1 MSNDCGVCMEECK
14 ENLTCGSCN
23 TTYCID
29 CSQTYLLSVSE
40 AHCMGC
46 KKIWDERFLR
56 DHFPKAWMNKNY
68 KNKIKNVLFEKELS
82 YIPASM
88 TLAGRVNTHKRD
100 LAKYHEY
107 MANDHSFDQQI
118 NKLKK
123 ELALLGLGNAIE
135 NKEKI
140 KEITTEIKNLTTK
153 KTKIQKVSLP
163 NKISLDPDA
172 VERFRR
178 DGTRYYTTV
187 HITEEEKQVKNT
199 SVKCPID
206 SCLGY
211 LDSNN
216 HCNACNKDICKK
228 CNQEKVKDHKCKK
241 EDIETVEYLQ
251 KNTKGCPK
259 CGIRTSK
266 VDGCFGKDIPIPLWN
281 GNIKMSQNII
291 IGDELIG
298 DDGNK
303 RVVLDVCKGTDK
315 LYSIKQ
321 TNGVSYIVNSKHTLF
336 LKFTEHKK
344 LSWNKDNTLC
354 KIKWFDINDKCIRV
368 KHFKINNE
376 LLRSKVIEDINIFLN
391 NIKNNNEIELKV
403 DEYMNLPDS
412 QKKQLYGVK
421 SLCETNYKTKDVKL
435 DPYLL
440 GLWLGDGINTGMCF
454 AINSKDDPE
463 ILEYI
468 LKWCNE
474 NDSELVHEDQYTYR
488 IRRKNYSLGK
498 KAIGHGSSMKDCVAC
513 KKSKYPNAYCD
524 LSIGE
529 DKDYSV
535 KKSIN
540 FNKLKHVLSE
550 YNLIKNKHIP
560 DDYMYN
566 SKDIRLKVLAGL
578 IDTDGHVCNDGKRIV
593 ISQTNEHIASQIEHL
608 SRNLGFVT
616 NVTKQKRKEFKFY
629 NQEVSKLYKD
639 INKINI
645 SGTNASIIP
654 TTVHRKKCIDS
665 TPNKDYA
672 LTSIKV
678 SFIGEGEYFGWKINE
693 NNRFVLQ
700 DKTIVKNCDQMWCVD
715 CKTAWNWSTGDI
727 VTGHIHNPE
736 YFRYMR
742 ERGLQIPQNPNREHN
757 YNNRNYGCV
766 DREIFD
772 MRFNLLFRERGVRNV
787 GLENFNIGKYTV
799 SHLHTFCD
807 NLFRHLD
814 NFRIQNGRKSENRGL
829 NGLQELGIYYREVH
843 EFDTYK
849 VKRISYIMKNITEEE
864 FKSGLIK
871 GHREM
876 EYKNMIYLLCETLTM
891 VIEDTLRKVQEF
903 LVTTAMPAIRPL
915 SGEYFSKE
923 VFDEL
928 LNYMDYF
935 NNESKK
941 ISELFGYRKH
951 FQVTIDKEKS
961 KVIVKQPKCIKVKKD
976 SEEEE
981 SDEETEEE
989 SEEERYIL
997 KSKKKD

>member
-14 ENLTCGSCN
+14 ENLTCGACN
-23 TTYCID
+23 TTYCIK

-100 LAKYHEY
+100 LAKYYEY
-107 MANDHSFDQQI
+107 MANDHRFDEQI

-153 KTKIQKVSLP
+153 KTKIPKVSLP
-163 NKISLDPDA
+163 NKISLDPNA

-187 HITEEEKQVKNT
+187 HITEEEKQIKNT
-199 SVKCPID
+199 SVKCSTD

-211 LDSNN
+211 LDSNS

-228 CNQEKVKDHKCKK
+228 CNQEKVKEHKCKK

-266 VDGCFGKDIPIPLWN
+266 VDG
-281 GNIKMSQNII
+281 
-291 IGDELIG
+291 
-298 DDGNK
+298 
-303 RVVLDVCKGTDK
+303 
-315 LYSIKQ
+315 
-321 TNGVSYIVNSKHTLF
+321 
-336 LKFTEHKK
+336 
-344 LSWNKDNTLC
+344 
-354 KIKWFDINDKCIRV
+354 
-368 KHFKINNE
+368 
-376 LLRSKVIEDINIFLN
+376 
-391 NIKNNNEIELKV
+391 
-403 DEYMNLPDS
+403 
-412 QKKQLYGVK
+412 
-421 SLCETNYKTKDVKL
+421 
-435 DPYLL
+435 
-440 GLWLGDGINTGMCF
+440 
-454 AINSKDDPE
+454 
-463 ILEYI
+463 
-468 LKWCNE
+468 
-474 NDSELVHEDQYTYR
+474 
-488 IRRKNYSLGK
+488 
-498 KAIGHGSSMKDCVAC
+498 
-513 KKSKYPNAYCD
+513 
-524 LSIGE
+524 
-529 DKDYSV
+529 
-535 KKSIN
+535 
-540 FNKLKHVLSE
+540 
-550 YNLIKNKHIP
+550 
-560 DDYMYN
+560 
-566 SKDIRLKVLAGL
+566 
-578 IDTDGHVCNDGKRIV
+578 
-593 ISQTNEHIASQIEHL
+593 
-608 SRNLGFVT
+608 
-616 NVTKQKRKEFKFY
+616 
-629 NQEVSKLYKD
+629 
-639 INKINI
+639 
-645 SGTNASIIP
+645 
-654 TTVHRKKCIDS
+654 
-665 TPNKDYA
+665 
-672 LTSIKV
+672 
-678 SFIGEGEYFGWKINE
+678 
-693 NNRFVLQ
+693 
-700 DKTIVKNCDQMWCVD
+700 CDQMWCVD

-742 ERGLQIPQNPNREHN
+742 ERGLQIPQNPNQHHN

-799 SHLHTFCD
+799 AHLHTFCD

-814 NFRIQNGRKSENRGL
+814 NFRLQNGRKNETRGI
-829 NGLQELGIYYREVH
+829 GLQELGIYYREVH

-864 FKSGLIK
+864 FKSSIIK

-891 VIEDTLRKVQEF
+891 VIEDTLRKIQEY
-903 LVTTAMPAIRPL
+903 LVKTVMPENRTL

-981 SDEETEEE
+981 SEEE
-989 SEEERYIL
+989 SEEEKSEEERYIP